1 MEVTRYY
8 LKIESLNNFKD
19 FHEKKEDFTIHKE
32 KELDIG
38 FVKFLYKEIG
48 KDFHW
53 RDRLLWS
60 DQDWFNLISRAD
72 YQLYTLRILNDL
84 AGYYEVLSDKEKNF
98 EISYFGIF
106 RQFFGKKIG
115 SYLLSHAIKNLFNQG
130 AKKIWVHT
138 CTLDHPN
145 ALNNYLSR
153 GMEVYKEEKIEFQV
167 I

>member
-8 LKIESLNNFKD
+8 LKIESLNNLKD

-53 RDRLLWS
+53 RDRLIWS
-60 DQDWFNLISRAD
+60 DQDWYNFISRAD
-72 YQLYTLRILNDL
+72 YQLYTLRTLNDL
-84 AGYYEVLSDKEKNF
+84 IGYYEVLSDKEKNF

-106 RQFFGKKIG
+106 RKYFGKKIG

-153 GMEVYKEEKIEFQV
+153 GMEVYKEEKIEFQ
-167 I
+167 IT

>member
-8 LKIESLNNFKD
+8 LKIESLDNFKD
-19 FHEKKEDFTIHKE
+19 SYEKKKDLTILKE
-32 KELDIG
+32 KNLDIC

-48 KDFHW
+48 KDFYW
-53 RDRLLWS
+53 WDRLVWS
-60 DQDWFNLISRAD
+60 DKEWFDLISRSD

-84 AGYYEVLSDKEKNF
+84 GGYYEVLSDKKKNF

-106 RQFFGKKIG
+106 RKYFGKKIG

-145 ALNNYLSR
+145 GLNNYLSR
-153 GMEVYKEEKIEFQV
+153 GMEVYKKEKIEFQ
-167 I
+167 IT

>member
-8 LKIESLNNFKD
+8 LKIESLHNFKD
-19 FHEKKEDFTIHKE
+19 FYEKKEDFTILKE
-32 KELDIG
+32 KNLDIG

-48 KDFHW
+48 KDFYW
-53 RDRLLWS
+53 RDRLIWS
-60 DQDWFNLISRAD
+60 DQDWFNLISRLD

-84 AGYYEVLSDKEKNF
+84 AGYYEVLSDIEKNF

-106 RQFFGKKIG
+106 RQYFGKKIG

-153 GMEVYKEEKIEFQV
+153 GMEIYKEEKIKIEF
-167 I
+167 